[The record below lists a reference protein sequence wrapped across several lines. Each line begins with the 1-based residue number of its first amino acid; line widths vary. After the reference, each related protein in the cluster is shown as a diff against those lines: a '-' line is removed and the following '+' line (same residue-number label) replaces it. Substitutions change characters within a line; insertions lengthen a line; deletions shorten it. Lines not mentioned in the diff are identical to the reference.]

1 MVETRPYTTRISSDM
16 GAEPREDFPS
26 LPLNMTKV
34 TTETP
39 NQLVLK
45 RQKLEIGSSL
55 CDCDNIV

>member
-39 NQLVLK
+39 QPTSIKKTETRNRVK
-45 RQKLEIGSSL
+45 SL
-55 CDCDNIV
+55 